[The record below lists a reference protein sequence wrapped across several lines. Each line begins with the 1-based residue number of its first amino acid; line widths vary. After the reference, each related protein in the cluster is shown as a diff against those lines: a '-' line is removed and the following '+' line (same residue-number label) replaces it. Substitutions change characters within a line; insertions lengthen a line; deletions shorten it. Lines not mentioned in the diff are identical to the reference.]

1 MEERILNAIEALTSR
16 SSAPR
21 LTEPAPAEADI
32 ETMLAAAARA
42 PDHGRLRP
50 WKFILVRGA
59 ARERLG
65 NVLADT
71 LRRRDPSTRASI
83 LENERAKPLRA
94 PLIIAVAAA
103 VTPDH
108 PKIPEIEQVLSAG
121 CAAQNIML
129 AAHALG
135 FGAIWKTGAPS
146 YDGGVKA
153 ALGLAPK
160 DHIVGFLYVGTI
172 DGKLLVD
179 GRRPH
184 HSEFVSDWVKPVG

>member
-1 MEERILNAIEALTSR
+1 MHAIDALTSR
-16 SSAPR
+16 SSAIR
-21 LTEPAPAEADI
+21 LTGPEPSQADLD
-32 ETMLAAAARA
+32 TMLAAAARA

-65 NVLADT
+65 DVLADT
-71 LRRRDPSTRASI
+71 LRRRDPSTRESALSR
-83 LENERAKPLRA
+83 ERAKPLRA
-94 PLIIAVAAA
+94 PLIVVVAAS

-135 FGAIWKTGAPS
+135 YGAMWKTGAPS
-146 YDGGVKA
+146 YDSGVKA
-153 ALGLAPK
+153 ALGLATA

-172 DGKLLVD
+172 DGETPDDV
-179 GRRPH
+179 GRPH
-184 HSEFVSDWVKPVG
+184 HGEFVSDWSG

>member
-1 MEERILNAIEALTSR
+1 MKAIDALTSR
-16 SSAPR
+16 YSAPR

-50 WKFILVRGA
+50 WKFILVRGD
-59 ARERLG
+59 ARGRLG
-65 NVLADT
+65 DVLVDM
-71 LRRRDPSTRASI
+71 LRRRDPTTRDST
-83 LENERAKPLRA
+83 LERERMKPLRA
-94 PLIIAVAAA
+94 PLIIVVAAV

-129 AAHALG
+129 AAHALSY
-135 FGAIWKTGAPS
+135 GAIWKTGAPS
-146 YDGGVKA
+146 YDDGVKA

-160 DHIVGFLYVGTI
+160 DHIVGFLYVGT
-172 DGKLLVD
+172 VD
-179 GRRPH
+179 GEAPADAGRPH
-184 HSEFVSDWVKPVG
+184 HSEFVTDWSG

>member
-1 MEERILNAIEALTSR
+1 MDAIDALTSR
-16 SSAPR
+16 FSAPR
-21 LTEPAPAEADI
+21 LAEPAPAEADI

-65 NVLADT
+65 DVLADA
-71 LRRRDPSTRASI
+71 LRRRDPSTRDSALSR
-83 LENERAKPLRA
+83 ERAKPLRA
-94 PLIIAVAAA
+94 PLIVVVAAA
-103 VTPDH
+103 VKPDH

-121 CAAQNIML
+121 CAAQNILL

-135 FGAIWKTGAPS
+135 YGAIWKTGAPS
-146 YDGGVKA
+146 YDDGVKA

-160 DHIVGFLYVGTI
+160 DHIVGFLYVGT
-172 DGKLLVD
+172 VD
-179 GRRPH
+179 EEAPAAVDRPH
-184 HSEFVSDWVKPVG
+184 HGEFVSDWAEPVA